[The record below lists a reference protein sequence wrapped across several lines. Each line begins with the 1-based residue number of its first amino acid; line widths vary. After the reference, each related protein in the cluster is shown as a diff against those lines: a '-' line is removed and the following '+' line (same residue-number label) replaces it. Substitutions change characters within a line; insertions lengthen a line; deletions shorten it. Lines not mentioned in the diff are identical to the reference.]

1 MTKDEKPNEKITN
14 FITKDIEKKLLKNE
28 CLNTG
33 KVWKR
38 NCPNCGEEQLY
49 NRKDHWK
56 NANKRNVKCKS
67 CRHTKLPILD
77 EYVRKCINCS
87 SKIKYKSKGAYYT
100 ALKIGGICRKCSQI
114 GKIIS
119 EQTKL
124 KISSARKGKGHP
136 HTVEHKEKML
146 GEGNPMYDV
155 HRYGKLNPFSGK
167 KHTEE
172 SRKKMRVAMLSK
184 IKERYGNGFLAN
196 VGTKESSFLEKL
208 EKERNWNGIYYGK
221 SKTPIT
227 LKEAIGDLP
236 SLEPQ
241 SSSSFAFHSCP
252 VHNDRHILW
261 MSHTPTGK
269 SAFENVGVNEYYPQ
283 KADGTTIK
291 GFKNTYK
298 RMSWDEPAP
307 TVTMNNGCLSSQ
319 NTVHPG
325 RPKKDGTYSDARV
338 LTIKELMI
346 LTGLDD
352 NWKWGEH
359 TNQRPKNSV
368 IRDVLGEAVP
378 PQLIYHLTKPLKN
391 L

>member
-1 MTKDEKPNEKITN
+1 MNGISLFSCSGIGEYHLHKNNIHIKAANELIPDRAELYRLNYPESEMIVGDICQQSTKDKLTEISKREKCEFLIATPPCQGFSTAGSMDNDDTRNFLTIEVVKFIKTN
-14 FITKDIEKKLLKNE
+14 NFKYILLENVPRYLKEEIKLNGTPQTILSYLKNE
-28 CLNTG
+28 LPDYKMVS
-33 KVWKR
+33 KVVNAADYDTPQDRKR
-38 NCPNCGEEQLY
+38 AIILLTKKGCEE
-49 NRKDHWK
+49 WEFP
-56 NANKRNVKCKS
+56 
-67 CRHTKLPILD
+67 T
-77 EYVRKCINCS
+77 
-87 SKIKYKSKGAYYT
+87 YT
-100 ALKIGGICRKCSQI
+100 
-114 GKIIS
+114 
-119 EQTKL
+119 
-124 KISSARKGKGHP
+124 
-136 HTVEHKEKML
+136 
-146 GEGNPMYDV
+146 
-155 HRYGKLNPFSGK
+155 
-167 KHTEE
+167 
-172 SRKKMRVAMLSK
+172 
-184 IKERYGNGFLAN
+184 
-196 VGTKESSFLEKL
+196 
-208 EKERNWNGIYYGK
+208 
-221 SKTPIT
+221 KTPIT

-241 SSSSFAFHSCP
+241 TTSSFAFHSCP

-298 RMSWDEPAP
+298 RMDWDEPAP

-378 PQLIYHLTKPLKN
+378 PKLIYHLTKTLKN